1 MRARRTA
8 PGCGTVG
15 AVMSLAL
22 DLALTANKATFGLVI
37 VFFVAF
43 PALAHVLIGIAV
55 AGVFG
60 ERAENERYR
69 QGLDD

>member
-1 MRARRTA
+1 
-8 PGCGTVG
+8 
-15 AVMSLAL
+15 MSLAL

-55 AGVFG
+55 AGVIG
-60 ERAENERYR
+60 EREQNERYR